1 MEIKMK
7 KNIFLLI
14 TLLTVGQTFSIQKGL
29 KVLIGKVHNGGS
41 IVEKKDG
48 GFEPSDFTSKRTLEG
63 HYNVK
68 FTESPFTSPP
78 AIFVSVARTTKNEGE
93 SARMPFI
100 YDVTKTGFGVEFF
113 NKAEQGST
121 HDAPF
126 NFLAIG
132 N

>member
-29 KVLIGKVHNGGS
+29 KVLIGKVHDGGS

-48 GFEPSDFTSKRTLEG
+48 GIEPSDFTSERTLKG

-78 AIFVSVARTTKNEGE
+78 AIFVSVARTSNEGE

-113 NKAEQGST
+113 MEAKQGAT
-121 HDAPF
+121 VDAPF